1 MSNTR
6 LPSFISS
13 LAAMCRLL
21 AYWASSRAGSASR
34 NRHSCIA
41 GRRRGKANKM
51 SLQVRRNVARPSFEI
66 RAWPASCDSRAH
78 RCRANVCAA
87 SNAAPCRRHLEF
99 DDVRNGAFL
108 DHKCAVHIGFAE
120 PELWIKQY
128 AECGRKGHKG
138 HPDGLA
144 GALAEGQRCTI
155 RNRHPKCSG
164 FNKRVQNS
172 LQRRTHRK
180 PPFSQNCLS
189 QRRAGEKIGR

>member
-1 MSNTR
+1 M
-6 LPSFISS
+6 
-13 LAAMCRLL
+13 
-21 AYWASSRAGSASR
+21 AYWASSRGGSASR

-41 GRRRGKANKM
+41 GRRRGKANIM
-51 SLQVRRNVARPSFEI
+51 SFQVRRNVARPSFETAPG
-66 RAWPASCDSRAH
+66 RQVATVAPKDVAPTFA
-78 RCRANVCAA
+78 AA
-87 SNAAPCRRHLEF
+87 SNAAPCRRHPEF

-108 DHKCAVHIGFAE
+108 DHKRAVHIGFAE

-128 AECGRKGHKG
+128 AECGRMGHKAN
-138 HPDGLA
+138 PDGLV
-144 GALAEGQRCTI
+144 GAIAEGKRCTI